1 MISSDIEHKLRVFIS
16 SKCGGRYTVARK
28 ALKALLE
35 ATGLIEAYVFETE
48 PASSEDTKS
57 AYLENVDESN
67 LCIFLVDNAD
77 GVPVAVLSE
86 EKRAKDKGLRL
97 LYLFCDESSKEQ
109 TVMQKE
115 IRSSLSSKYFVV
127 HDFSDIVKKAYDS
140 IMQDLVAIYRRKEDR
155 FSESENEGITPA
167 AQAPVIQTA
176 VSPPSQG
183 AYSLLKERYPASS
196 FVTQTLKAGILPI
209 FPSEKVSAESDLENN
224 LAEQLN
230 VVLNR
235 EAFNSEAFASLK
247 AEVLNA
253 QDPTIKE
260 LIEKRLDA
268 QRYYCQAD
276 YQKCLAL
283 LQDALKIAVESEGIP
298 TWLANDVAIDIRHV
312 FGRIGDLNNQFTIEN
327 PGQMFIDESKE
338 SVFYPLLDR
347 QVENMQE
354 AIAKRYYSELTA
366 SPYSTQYGGLD
377 EMFKDLS
384 SAFCIA
390 QMHGS
395 IIQTIICKDR
405 LISISLMLCT
415 LYDDHDFVIE
425 LIRLLVVNQD
435 SKKLDSLIRTYNQSV
450 EIINDTDVK
459 RVLDSVLCIPDLIRM
474 YKSKYLLLSR
484 FGYYM
489 SEDLYQELYDDLVA
503 FAIDWAQSE
512 RPIISLSSFIFDFY
526 RENTH
531 RADLEQT
538 IDFVIAVFE
547 TGKARFYPD
556 CFKVLQNIDYSRMS
570 LTGQRK
576 NRSLLT
582 GILSGRVKCSP
593 GNDYLS
599 ACTRF
604 CKSATVPY
612 KQIENSIARKHPRYY
627 TDTFELEMSLVR
639 KDDPTKYILQNIA
652 DANTRNE
659 TQGKGGQYSGY
670 TYEPLDVIY
679 SIISYSDYQVNE
691 AIMTDII
698 ESAIRTLESS
708 GQTVSAKI
716 SAIKVIQL
724 LFFKKKSA
732 EIWEKTKQQIIE
744 RKETYTSGFEMD
756 FFHKDTISVLIFS
769 YDLLIS
775 CFDLGKATQ
784 VIEDIL
790 CLDQRDS
797 LSIIRCLNILSMHFE
812 SGVGSIFN
820 ERILEAFLHFSVLM
834 TQHRERD
841 IKYHATKC
849 LVGLTSFENTRDLA
863 LAQLSQIMNSGS
875 QHAKIAI
882 LVRVGQ
888 LDCEDDSFV
897 EQILKKG
904 KADSNY
910 LVRYVADR
918 ETGRLG
924 TKEPCSM

>member
-16 SKCGGRYTVARK
+16 SKCGGKYTVARK

-97 LYLFCDESSKEQ
+97 LYLFCDESSKES
-109 TVMQKE
+109 TPMQKE
-115 IRSSLSSKYFVV
+115 IRSSLSCKYLVV

-140 IMQDLVAIYRRKEDR
+140 VMQDLVAIYRRKEDR
-155 FSESENEGITPA
+155 FSESESEEIKSA
-167 AQAPVIQTA
+167 VQAPIVQTEA
-176 VSPPSQG
+176 VPPSQET
-183 AYSLLKERYPASS
+183 YSMLKDRYLSS
-196 FVTQTLKAGILPI
+196 LFVTQTLKDGILPI
-209 FPSEKVSAESDLENN
+209 FPSEKVSAQSDLEKN
-224 LAEQLN
+224 LAAQLN
-230 VVLNR
+230 VALNR
-235 EAFNSEAFASLK
+235 EAFNEESFAALK
-247 AEVLNA
+247 AEILNA

-268 QRYYCQAD
+268 QRCYCQAD
-276 YQKCLAL
+276 YPKCLAL
-283 LQDALKIAVESEGIP
+283 LQDALKIAVKSECIP

-312 FGRIGDLNNQFTIEN
+312 FGRIDDLNNQFTIEN
-327 PGQMFIDESKE
+327 PGQKFIDESRE

-354 AIAKRYYSELTA
+354 AIANRYYSELTT

-377 EMFKDLS
+377 EMFKNLS

-415 LYDDHDFVIE
+415 LYDDHDFVVE

-450 EIINDTDVK
+450 EIINDADVK
-459 RVLDSVLCIPDLIRM
+459 RVLDSVLCIPDLIRL
-474 YKSKYLLLSR
+474 YKSKYLLMSR

-489 SEDLYQELYDDLVA
+489 SEELYQELYDDLVA

-512 RPIISLSSFIFDFY
+512 TPIFSLSSFIFDFY

-538 IDFVIAVFE
+538 IDFVVAVFD
-547 TGKARFYPD
+547 TGKTRFFPD

-570 LTGQRK
+570 LAGQRK
-576 NRSLLT
+576 TRSLLS
-582 GILSGRVKCSP
+582 GILSGRIKCAP
-593 GNDYLS
+593 ENDYLS
-599 ACTRF
+599 ACIRF

-612 KQIENSIARKHPRYY
+612 KLIENIISRKHPRFYK
-627 TDTFELEMSLVR
+627 DTFELEMSLAR
-639 KDDPTKYILQNIA
+639 KDDPTEYILQNIA
-652 DANTRNE
+652 EANTRNE
-659 TQGKGGQYSGY
+659 TQGKDGRYSGY
-670 TYEPLDVIY
+670 AYEPFDVIY
-679 SIISYSDYQVNE
+679 NIISYSDFQVNE
-691 AIMTDII
+691 AILADII
-698 ESAIRTLESS
+698 NSAINTLESS

-724 LFFKKKSA
+724 LFFKKSTA
-732 EIWEKTKQQIIE
+732 EIWGETKQQIID

-756 FFHKDTISVLIFS
+756 FFHKDTVSVLNFS

-775 CFDLGKATQ
+775 CFDPEKVTQ
-784 VIEDIL
+784 VIEGVF

-797 LSIIRCLNILSMHFE
+797 LSIIRCLNMLSMYFE
-812 SGVGSIFN
+812 SGIGSIFDG
-820 ERILEAFLHFSVLM
+820 RILEAFLHFSVLM

-849 LVGLTSFENTRDLA
+849 LVGLIGFENTRGLA
-863 LAQLSQIMNSGS
+863 LAQLSQIMNSSS
-875 QHAKIAI
+875 QDAKIAI
-882 LVRVGQ
+882 IVRAGQ

-910 LVRYVADR
+910 LVRYVAGR
-918 ETGRLG
+918 EIRKLPSKKLCGV
-924 TKEPCSM
+924 